1 MRRRECAEGDHA
13 CTYQLTSAEANKAA
27 SKSHA
32 NLGCQV
38 DAGGAESSLF
48 AQMRS
53 CHRKRRARRENACER
68 KLEPR
73 SLLQCQKS
81 EFGLN

>member
-38 DAGGAESSLF
+38 DAGGAESSLS

-53 CHRKRRARRENACER
+53 CHVTGGPGVKMPASASWSREASCSARKA
-68 KLEPR
+68 
-73 SLLQCQKS
+73 SL
-81 EFGLN
+81 G